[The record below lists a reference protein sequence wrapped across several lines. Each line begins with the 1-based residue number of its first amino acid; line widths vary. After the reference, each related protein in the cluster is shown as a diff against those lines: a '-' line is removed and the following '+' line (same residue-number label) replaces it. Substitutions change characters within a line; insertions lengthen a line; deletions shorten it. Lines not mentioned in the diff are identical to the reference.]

1 MLGREPYEW
10 RSNMMYYRY
19 YWYDHKAKGKQQP
32 ELVGFRDLATKF
44 DASVSN
50 LPPNS
55 MQNACYFVHYGDGEK
70 TQWEKIAGVDRK
82 CFVVFV
88 SSEPSSLQSVR
99 DGVFCITDDLS
110 EVANRLTNDK
120 ITLFTTTCSSGHPD
134 WSVFQTEF
142 FPEYLVAACLLQIAK
157 CKEVNVEMNDSFW
170 SKASREFS
178 QVLGEEKQRVEL
190 SLDNGQ
196 QELEKR
202 FAELTKANR
211 KG

>member
-1 MLGREPYEW
+1 MTRRSDRELLREQEAARYRWESTPPEMGIYDEVAQDDRVVLNLGPYHPAMHGVLHNIVTLE
-10 RSNMMYYRY
+10 
-19 YWYDHKAKGKQQP
+19 G
-32 ELVGFRDLATKF
+32 
-44 DASVSN
+44 
-50 LPPNS
+50 
-55 MQNACYFVHYGDGEK
+55 
-70 TQWEKIAGVDRK
+70 EKIAGVDRK